1 LRTLATPEGI
11 ETCSLTS
18 LRERLIKATARLVRN
33 TRYAIFQQM
42 ADAAAA
48 AAGFRWH
55 PGTDQRQLINGLRGP
70 PAATAPARS
79 ATAPEPRAASLSAG
93 RVRPKSRGTRP

>member
-18 LRERLIKATARLVRN
+18 LRERLIKAGARLVRN
-33 TRYAIFQQM
+33 TRYAIFQLM

-55 PGTDQRQLINGLRGP
+55 P
-70 PAATAPARS
+70 
-79 ATAPEPRAASLSAG
+79 
-93 RVRPKSRGTRP
+93 